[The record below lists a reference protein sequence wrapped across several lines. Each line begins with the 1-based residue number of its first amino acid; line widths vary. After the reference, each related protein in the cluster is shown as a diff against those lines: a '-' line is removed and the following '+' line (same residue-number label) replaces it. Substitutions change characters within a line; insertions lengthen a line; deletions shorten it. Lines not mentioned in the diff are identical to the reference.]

1 MVARL
6 PVDPLSVLLD
16 LTYRLT
22 NEPNLEA
29 ALVAVTD
36 AALLL
41 LAADHASVRLLDP
54 THTTLLA
61 SARSGQGT
69 SSPQVSLR
77 SGEGVA
83 GWVLERGQVVRIDD
97 VLCDERFKH
106 VGGQGFAIRS
116 MVAAPLWAGGSAIG
130 VLGASSSR
138 VAAFGERDELT
149 TQLLANCSV
158 PPLERARLERRA
170 MTDHLT
176 MAVGARQ
183 LRPRLRAAMENRG
196 GNAGPSL
203 LLLDLDNFK
212 DVNDTHGHAAGDVV
226 LRCFADRVRGLTRQ
240 LDVLVRRGG
249 DEFVLVMPDA
259 ALDQAVAVAE
269 RIRDGMASEP
279 FAIGSTRISQ
289 TVSIGAATWDGRES
303 AEALE
308 SRADSAL
315 YVAKRDGRN
324 RSAIAGPG
332 RASSDA
338 AVGA

>member
-1 MVARL
+1 MVARP

-41 LAADHASVRLLDP
+41 LAAEHASVRLLDP

-69 SSPQVSLR
+69 TAPQVSLR

-83 GWVLERGQVVRIDD
+83 GWVLERGRVVRIDD
-97 VLCDERFKH
+97 VLRDARFKP

-116 MVAAPLWAGGSAIG
+116 MVAAPLWAGGNAIG

-138 VAAFGERDELT
+138 IAAFGERDELT

-158 PPLERARLERRA
+158 PPLERARLERLA

-176 MAVGARQ
+176 LAFSAGQ
-183 LRPRLRAAMENRG
+183 LRPHLRAAMESRG
-196 GNAGPSL
+196 GAAGPSL
-203 LLLDLDNFK
+203 LLLDLDDFK
-212 DVNDTHGHAAGDVV
+212 NVNDTHGHAVGDVV
-226 LRCFADRVRGLTRQ
+226 LRGFADRVRMLTRQ
-240 LDVLVRRGG
+240 LDILVRRGG
-249 DEFVLVMPDA
+249 DEFVLVMPEA

-269 RIRDGMASEP
+269 RIREGIASEP
-279 FAIGSTRISQ
+279 FVAGYERIHQ
-289 TVSIGAATWDGRES
+289 TVSIGAATWNGRES

-308 SRADSAL
+308 IRADSAL

-324 RSAIAGPG
+324 RSAIGGPERTG
-332 RASSDA
+332 SDA
-338 AVGA
+338 VLGA